1 MAGSLINTYTQLD
14 TDILAL
20 QLTSDANFVGKH
32 NVSLTNYDTTGV
44 PAIAA
49 GSIVEC
55 NGALFEFTADE
66 AVTGTPSNGTVYIQI
81 IPSTTT
87 CTAAFTNTAPTWS
100 DAKQGFYGTGAAAN
114 YRYLEFE
121 MTRSSA
127 TVYSNKHTFTHDDNV
142 KLDKLAVNTLTA
154 TTLTATTINAT
165 IINITDDLILNDDL
179 ILATGSRVS
188 GGYVESPLPAT
199 RKYFNT
205 SGNYQSANLV
215 YSQLVNMLSPI
226 LSKEYAAHGILHVQE
241 ATYYVNVLSVFYN
254 GLGNIIIKGVR
265 SDTYNITEIV
275 LNSDNYTPII
285 KLNMVY

>member
-1 MAGSLINTYTQLD
+1 MAGNIINTYTQLD

-32 NVSLTNYDTTGV
+32 NISLTNYDTTGV

-142 KLDKLAVNTLTA
+142 KLDKLAVS
-154 TTLTATTINAT
+154 TLTATTINAT
-165 IINITDDLILNDDL
+165 TINATTLGLMDDLMLLGTN
-179 ILATGSRVS
+179 SKVV
-188 GGYVESPLPAT
+188 GGYVESPISVK
-199 RKYFNT
+199 RIYT
-205 SGNYQSANLV
+205 SESYQSATLV
-215 YSQLVNMLSPI
+215 YGQLINVLSSMP
-226 LSKEYAAHGILHVQE
+226 SKEYAAHGILHVFG
-241 ATYYVNVLSVFYN
+241 ASYYVNVLSVAYDAQS
-254 GLGNIIIKGVR
+254 NIIIRGVR
-265 SDTYNITEIV
+265 SDTYNIIDVTIAYG
-275 LNSDNYTPII
+275 STTSI

>member
-32 NVSLTNYDTTGV
+32 NISLTNYDTTGV

-100 DAKQGFYGTGAAAN
+100 DAKQGFYGTGGAAN

-142 KLDKLAVNTLTA
+142 KLDIISTTTA
-154 TTLTATTINAT
+154 
-165 IINITDDLILNDDL
+165 NITTANITTADITTADITTANVYNLYSNYGEITTFILPKNHYQGTVTGNNIYDYFVNIVAHSDIPL
-179 ILATGSRVS
+179 GKTVMVLGAIKIVASNRIIQILKAIRNSDSIIFSGYDATDVS
-188 GGYVESPLPAT
+188 AT
-199 RKYFNT
+199 FLT
-205 SGNYQSANLV
+205 
-215 YSQLVNMLSPI
+215 I
-226 LSKEYAAHGILHVQE
+226 
-241 ATYYVNVLSVFYN
+241 YN
-254 GLGNIIIKGVR
+254 GA
-265 SDTYNITEIV
+265 TESYVVNLI
-275 LNSDNYTPII
+275 Y
-285 KLNMVY
+285 

>member
-32 NVSLTNYDTTGV
+32 NISLTNYDTTGV

-100 DAKQGFYGTGAAAN
+100 DAKQGFYGTDAAAN

-142 KLDKLAVNTLTA
+142 KLDKLAVSTLTA

-165 IINITDDLILNDDL
+165 TINATTLGLMDDLMLLGTN
-179 ILATGSRVS
+179 SKVV
-188 GGYVESPLPAT
+188 GGYVESPISVK
-199 RKYFNT
+199 RIYT
-205 SGNYQSANLV
+205 SESYQSATLV
-215 YSQLVNMLSPI
+215 YGQLINVLSSMP
-226 LSKEYAAHGILHVQE
+226 SKEYAAHGILHVLG
-241 ATYYVNVLSVFYN
+241 ASYYVNVLSVAYDAQS
-254 GLGNIIIKGVR
+254 NIIIRGVR
-265 SDTYNITEIV
+265 SDTYNMIDIIISNGSST
-275 LNSDNYTPII
+275 SI

>member
-81 IPSTTT
+81 VPSTTT

-127 TVYSNKHTFTHDDNV
+127 TVYSNKHTITHDDNV
-142 KLDKLAVNTLTA
+142 KLDIISA
-154 TTLTATTINAT
+154 TTA
-165 IINITDDLILNDDL
+165 NITTAKITTLLYVNGITRIAGVLESHPEGYGRITAPIENVPERWLHNYTGTTTENEIYSFFGAYVDMLQSDTYYRLHGTLHLTGDPISTYLILNGFKYISSTKRYRCYGSWSDSG
-179 ILATGSRVS
+179 LAGYLEIIWGGS
-188 GGYVESPLPAT
+188 
-199 RKYFNT
+199 NT
-205 SGNYQSANLV
+205 YIAS
-215 YSQLVNMLSPI
+215 M
-226 LSKEYAAHGILHVQE
+226 
-241 ATYYVNVLSVFYN
+241 VF
-254 GLGNIIIKGVR
+254 
-265 SDTYNITEIV
+265 
-275 LNSDNYTPII
+275 
-285 KLNMVY
+285 

>member
-32 NVSLTNYDTTGV
+32 NISLTNYDTTGV

-81 IPSTTT
+81 VPSTTT

-100 DAKQGFYGTGAAAN
+100 DAKQGFYGTGGAAN

-142 KLDKLAVNTLTA
+142 KLDIISTTTA
-154 TTLTATTINAT
+154 
-165 IINITDDLILNDDL
+165 NITTANITTADITTADITTANVYNLYSNYGEITTFILPKNHYQGTVTGNNIYDYFVNIVAHSDIPL
-179 ILATGSRVS
+179 GKTVMVLGAIKIVASNRIIQILKAIRNSDSIIFSGYDATDVS
-188 GGYVESPLPAT
+188 AT
-199 RKYFNT
+199 FLT
-205 SGNYQSANLV
+205 
-215 YSQLVNMLSPI
+215 I
-226 LSKEYAAHGILHVQE
+226 
-241 ATYYVNVLSVFYN
+241 YN
-254 GLGNIIIKGVR
+254 GA
-265 SDTYNITEIV
+265 TESYVVNLI
-275 LNSDNYTPII
+275 Y
-285 KLNMVY
+285 

>member
-1 MAGSLINTYTQLD
+1 MAGNLINTYTQLD

-81 IPSTTT
+81 VPSTTT

-100 DAKQGFYGTGAAAN
+100 DAKQGFYGTGGAAN

-142 KLDKLAVNTLTA
+142 KLDIISTTTA
-154 TTLTATTINAT
+154 
-165 IINITDDLILNDDL
+165 NITTANITTADITTADITTANVYNLYSNYGEITTFILPKNHYQGTVTGNNIYDYFVNIVAHSDIPL
-179 ILATGSRVS
+179 GKTVMVLGAIKIVASNRIIQILKAIRNSDSIIFSGYDATDVS
-188 GGYVESPLPAT
+188 AT
-199 RKYFNT
+199 FLT
-205 SGNYQSANLV
+205 
-215 YSQLVNMLSPI
+215 I
-226 LSKEYAAHGILHVQE
+226 
-241 ATYYVNVLSVFYN
+241 YN
-254 GLGNIIIKGVR
+254 GA
-265 SDTYNITEIV
+265 TESYVVNLI
-275 LNSDNYTPII
+275 Y
-285 KLNMVY
+285 

>member
-1 MAGSLINTYTQLD
+1 MAGNIINTYTQLD

-32 NVSLTNYDTTGV
+32 NISLTNYDTTGV

-100 DAKQGFYGTGAAAN
+100 DAKQGFYGTGGAAN

-154 TTLTATTINAT
+154 TTLTATDIT
-165 IINITDDLILNDDL
+165 ITDDLTLNDDL
-179 ILATGSRVS
+179 ILAVGSRVS
-188 GGYVESPLPAT
+188 GGYVVSPLRAS
-199 RKYFNT
+199 RIYT
-205 SGNYQSANLV
+205 SGAYQYADTIYDNLAAV
-215 YSQLVNMLSPI
+215 LSLI
-226 LSKEYAAHGILHVQE
+226 ATGEYAAHGILHVSE
-241 ATYYVNVLSVFYN
+241 ASYYVNILSVAYYSGFEHV
-254 GLGNIIIKGVR
+254 IIRGVR
-265 SDTYNITEIV
+265 SDTYNMIEITVANGSIT
-275 LNSDNYTPII
+275 LI

>member
-81 IPSTTT
+81 VPSTTT

-265 SDTYNITEIV
+265 SDTYNIVEITIS
-275 LNSDNYTPII
+275 NGSTTSI

>member
-81 IPSTTT
+81 VPSTTT

-100 DAKQGFYGTGAAAN
+100 DAKQGFYGTEVAAN

-154 TTLTATTINAT
+154 TTLTATDIT
-165 IINITDDLILNDDL
+165 ITDDLTLNDDL
-179 ILATGSRVS
+179 ILAAGSRVY
-188 GGYVESPLPAT
+188 GGYVESPLRAS
-199 RKYFNT
+199 RIYT
-205 SGNYQSANLV
+205 SESYQYADTIYHALV
-215 YSQLVNMLSPI
+215 DVLSSI
-226 LSKEYAAHGILHVQE
+226 TAGEYAAHGILHGHG
-241 ATYYVNVLSVFYN
+241 AGYYFNILSVFYN

-265 SDTYNITEIV
+265 SDTYNIVEI
-275 LNSDNYTPII
+275 PISNGGI
-285 KLNMVY
+285 QSFKLNMVY

>member
-1 MAGSLINTYTQLD
+1 MAGNIINTYTQLD

-81 IPSTTT
+81 VPSTTT

-127 TVYSNKHTFTHDDNV
+127 TVYSNKHTITHDDNV
-142 KLDKLAVNTLTA
+142 KLDKLAVNTLT
-154 TTLTATTINAT
+154 I
-165 IINITDDLILNDDL
+165 
-179 ILATGSRVS
+179 GSKMS
-188 GGYVESPLPAT
+188 GGYVESPLGVI
-199 RKYFNT
+199 REYFSEGYQYANT
-205 SGNYQSANLV
+205 IYQ
-215 YSQLVNMLSPI
+215 QLADLLSPMPI
-226 LSKEYAAHGILHVQE
+226 LSKGYMAHGILYIYQS
-241 ATYYVNVLSVFYN
+241 YYVNILSVHYAQ
-254 GLGNIIIKGVR
+254 GAITIKGVR
-265 SDTYNITEIV
+265 SDTYDITEIV
-275 LNSDNYTPII
+275 LDANSNSVI